1 MSVREGEFGQ
11 GKEREG
17 RKQFFFKG
25 EAREKHL
32 YNEESDFHPK
42 KVEKGCT
49 NYEDAMQRNEG
60 KGIVWVRLSGEAQE
74 LHMQKRRTRI
84 RV

>member
-32 YNEESDFHPK
+32 YNEESD
-42 KVEKGCT
+42 V
-49 NYEDAMQRNEG
+49 Q
-60 KGIVWVRLSGEAQE
+60 
-74 LHMQKRRTRI
+74 
-84 RV
+84 